1 MPVSKLLL
9 ISEETLA
16 SELFIQNYKKKLLPE
31 WKQLL

>member
-9 ISEETLA
+9 LSEVFLT
-16 SELFIQNYKKKLLPE
+16 SEFDFQNYKKKLLPE

>member
-9 ISEETLA
+9 ISEVYPA
-16 SELFIQNYKKKLLPE
+16 SEFVIQNYKKKLLPE